1 MWNIL
6 FSATAKKQFEKL
18 DKQLQKR
25 IISTLERIRIRPE
38 AYLKKLVGDPA
49 YSLRVGDYRIII
61 DLIKDKLIILI
72 LRVGHRKNIYENL

>member
-6 FSATAKKQFEKL
+6 FSATAKNQFEKL